1 MTKLIKKVA
10 AMAAAIMMMAS
21 MSIGASASGIIIDRD
36 PPPYASKY
44 MRMAVEGNIY
54 TGTNKRSVY
63 NLTTSR
69 SSTKRYFYADAQIL
83 NSSLSRIDGRKKFG
97 VLSLG
102 NYLDPK
108 LTLTNRK
115 AYIGSFYSA
124 VHKTTNKNST
134 IIDNKRIQMSL
145 KY

>member
-1 MTKLIKKVA
+1 MTNLIKKIA
-10 AMAAAIMMMAS
+10 AMAAAVMMMS
-21 MSIGASASGIIIDRD
+21 TMSIGASASGIIIDRD

-83 NSSLSRIDGRKKFG
+83 NGSLSRIDGRKESG
-97 VLSLG
+97 TLRLG

-108 LTLTNRK
+108 LTLTNKK
-115 AYIGSFYSA
+115 AAIGSFYSE
-124 VHKTTNKNST
+124 VRKSGKNSVV
-134 IIDNKRIQMSL
+134 IDNKRLQVSL